1 MLCEKCGKRDARVK
15 ITRIIN
21 GVSETHHY
29 CRECAEEMT
38 GKTEI
43 KSNEWSQAVF
53 KLLRE
58 MFMQASHE
66 NNKELQE
73 KAAGLTCPVCGR
85 TYQEFAENGVF
96 GCSACYEAFEPVLN
110 DALISM
116 QGTASH
122 QGKGPQKDEKDTD
135 PGDPFHEEAVSPE
148 EELEI
153 LEARL
158 QEAVREERYEDAAH
172 YRDEILSRR
181 EKSDG

>member
-73 KAAGLTCPVCGR
+73 KAYKPVKSSGDVDNLAQKI
-85 TYQEFAENGVF
+85 TPLLLHTGI
-96 GCSACYEAFEPVLN
+96 SAF
-110 DALISM
+110 
-116 QGTASH
+116 TH
-122 QGKGPQKDEKDTD
+122 T
-135 PGDPFHEEAVSPE
+135 FT
-148 EELEI
+148 
-153 LEARL
+153 
-158 QEAVREERYEDAAH
+158 
-172 YRDEILSRR
+172 
-181 EKSDG
+181 

>member
-1 MLCEKCGKRDARVK
+1 MQCEKCGKREARVK

-38 GKTEI
+38 GKAE
-43 KSNEWSQAVF
+43 KPNEWSQAVF

-58 MFMQASHE
+58 MFIKASQE

-73 KAAGLTCPVCGR
+73 KAAGLACPVCGR
-85 TYQEFAENGVF
+85 TYQEFAENGLF
-96 GCSACYEAFEPVLN
+96 GCSACYEAFEPVLGA
-110 DALISM
+110 ALMSM

-122 QGKGPQKDEKDTD
+122 HGKGPVTSEKDTD
-135 PGDPFHEEAVSPE
+135 PGDPFNEEAVSPE
-148 EELEI
+148 EEIEI

-158 QEAVREERYEDAAH
+158 EEAVREERYEDAAH
-172 YRDEILSRR
+172 YRDEIRSRR
-181 EKSDG
+181 ENSDG